1 TAAEIRMLRILGS
14 DAVGMST
21 VPETLVAHHA
31 GMDVLGISTIT
42 NICIDTL
49 DAAHEPSHEEV
60 NEAGKLIV
68 PRLSALLLDVL
79 RALG

>member
-1 TAAEIRMLRILGS
+1 MLRILGT

-42 NICIDTL
+42 NIAIDAL
-49 DAAHEPSHEEV
+49 DAEHEPTHEEV
-60 NEAGKLIV
+60 NAAGKIIV
-68 PRLSALLLDVL
+68 PRLSRLLMGVL
-79 RALG
+79 EKMTNDE